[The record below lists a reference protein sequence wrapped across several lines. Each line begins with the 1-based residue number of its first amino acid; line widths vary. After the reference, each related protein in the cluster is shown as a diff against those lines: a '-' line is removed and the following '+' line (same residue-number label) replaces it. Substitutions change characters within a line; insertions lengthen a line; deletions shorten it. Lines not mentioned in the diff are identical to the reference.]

1 MWITV
6 KKIDVSRTAKEI
18 IGEEGYWMP
27 QTVRKEKLLSVWRIQ
42 AAVQGFFTVKQSIR
56 ENILG
61 CAWKL
66 PSVSLKLYGTVNWIG
81 NVLPVPDFFRVTASK
96 TVPAGNYQYRLTGLE
111 EFQFMGCRACS
122 QKQRC
127 QKKR

>member
-1 MWITV
+1 MYRKLR
-6 KKIDVSRTAKEI
+6 KKLL
-18 IGEEGYWMP
+18 
-27 QTVRKEKLLSVWRIQ
+27 VRKVTGCLKLLEKKKLLSVWRIQ
-42 AAVQGFFTVKQSIR
+42 AAVQGFFTVKQGVQ

-66 PSVSLKLYGTVNWIG
+66 PSVSLKLCGTVNWIR
-81 NVLPVPDFFRVTASK
+81 NVLPVPGFFKVTTSK

-127 QKKR
+127 QKRDKVSLFWVS